1 MGFGFS
7 EEEEKFRTKVRD
19 FVQQELNP
27 RAKEI
32 AKSNIFPRDLWRRM
46 GEFGLLGVG
55 LPEKYGGSRGNCIMR
70 GIVAEEI
77 GKADL
82 SLAFTLI
89 SSYGTSIVLLHGG
102 SKELQDK
109 WIPGFIKG
117 DKLGS
122 ISMTEPDCGSDL
134 SLVRTKA
141 RREDDYYVLNG
152 EKNYVSWGLEA
163 EANWAFVKTDS
174 DVNPWDLTALFLP
187 LNLSGIV
194 KSSFLET
201 GLHAVGHTSL
211 SLENVR
217 VPFEYLL
224 GEEGKAL
231 RLAAKTFPHTR
242 MILSLSAL
250 GLAEVSLEEAI
261 NFAKQR
267 SAFGKPIG
275 KFEGVSFKIAEDAT
289 LIESTRWLCYRTL
302 WLMDQEIR
310 CVKEIAMCKWW
321 STEVAFRTIYDAL
334 LLHGHSGYSSEYL
347 LEQRLRDIIGYEIA
361 EAAPQIVKLDIC
373 EQILGKG
380 LRPFC

>member
-1 MGFGFS
+1 
-7 EEEEKFRTKVRD
+7 
-19 FVQQELNP
+19 
-27 RAKEI
+27 
-32 AKSNIFPRDLWRRM
+32 M
-46 GEFGLLGVG
+46 GEFGLLGIG
-55 LPEKYGGSRGNCIMR
+55 LPEEHGGLPGNCIMR

-82 SLAFTLI
+82 SLAFTLV
-89 SSYGTSIVLLHGG
+89 SSYGTSMALLHGG
-102 SKELQDK
+102 SKKLQDE

-117 DKLGS
+117 NKLGS

-134 SLVRTKA
+134 TLVRTKA
-141 RREDDYYVLNG
+141 KKEGGYYVING
-152 EKNYVSWGLEA
+152 EKNYVSWGLDA
-163 EANWAFVKTDS
+163 EANWVFVKTES

-187 LNLSGIV
+187 LNLPGIA
-194 KSSFLET
+194 KSSFIEM
-201 GLHAVGHTSL
+201 GLYPVGHTSL
-211 SLENVR
+211 YLEDVR

-302 WLMDQEIR
+302 WLMDQGIN

-334 LLHGHSGYSSEYL
+334 LLHGHKGYSSDYL
-347 LEQRLRDIIGYEIA
+347 LEQRLRDIIGYEMG
-361 EAAPQIVKLDIC
+361 EATSEIVKLSIC
-373 EQILGKG
+373 EEILGKE